1 MKDGHSSSPGLPPA
15 GLPAPGLP
23 APSAPGLIERLA
35 EFRYR
40 LRSFVQFSEQ
50 AALNAGLQ
58 PQQHQLLLQIAG
70 APAGA
75 IPTIA
80 YAAERLGLRHNSVVE
95 LTNRSVEEGLL
106 ERASD
111 EADARR
117 VLLRVTSKG
126 TRLLHKL
133 AAHHRS
139 ELEVMGPA
147 LIEALT
153 RIEHWERDHAAG
165 SPAAPRSIVRGA
177 R

>member
-1 MKDGHSSSPGLPPA
+1 MKEVRPSSDS
-15 GLPAPGLP
+15 
-23 APSAPGLIERLA
+23 LIERLA

-40 LRSFVQFSEQ
+40 LRTFLQFSEQ
-50 AALNAGLQ
+50 AAHTAGLQ

-70 APAGA
+70 APADA
-75 IPTIA
+75 LPTIA

-95 LTNRSVEEGLL
+95 LANRSVEEGLL
-106 ERASD
+106 ERTSD

-117 VLLRVTSKG
+117 VLLRVTSRG
-126 TRLLHKL
+126 ARLLQKL
-133 AAHHRS
+133 ATHHRS

-153 RIEHWERDHAAG
+153 HIEHYERDEPYQA
-165 SPAAPRSIVRGA
+165 PAALPAPRAAVRGA

>member
-1 MKDGHSSSPGLPPA
+1 MKEERH
-15 GLPAPGLP
+15 
-23 APSAPGLIERLA
+23 PSAGLIERLA

-40 LRSFVQFSEQ
+40 LRTFVQFSEQ
-50 AALNAGLQ
+50 AAHNAGLQ

-75 IPTIA
+75 VATIA

-95 LTNRSVEEGLL
+95 LANRSVEEGLL
-106 ERASD
+106 ERTAD
-111 EADARR
+111 ESDARR

-126 TRLLHKL
+126 ARLLHKL

-139 ELEVMGPA
+139 ELEVMGPL

-153 RIEHWERDHAAG
+153 RIEHWERDPT
-165 SPAAPRSIVRGA
+165 PAAQAGTRTAVRGA

>member
-1 MKDGHSSSPGLPPA
+1 MKEDRHSSA
-15 GLPAPGLP
+15 
-23 APSAPGLIERLA
+23 GLIERLA

-40 LRSFVQFSEQ
+40 LRTFVQFSEQ
-50 AALNAGLQ
+50 AAHNAGLQ

-70 APAGA
+70 APATA
-75 IPTIA
+75 VPTIA

-95 LTNRSVEEGLL
+95 LANRSVDEGLL
-106 ERASD
+106 ERTAD
-111 EADARR
+111 ESDARR

-126 TRLLHKL
+126 ARLLHKL

-153 RIEHWERDHAAG
+153 RIEHFESDQT
-165 SPAAPRSIVRGA
+165 PAPQPVTRPAVRGA

>member
-1 MKDGHSSSPGLPPA
+1 MKEVRPSSDS
-15 GLPAPGLP
+15 
-23 APSAPGLIERLA
+23 LIERLA

-40 LRSFVQFSEQ
+40 LRTFLQFSEQ
-50 AALNAGLQ
+50 AAHTAGLQ

-70 APAGA
+70 APADA
-75 IPTIA
+75 LPTIA

-95 LTNRSVEEGLL
+95 LANRSVEEGLL
-106 ERASD
+106 ERTSD

-117 VLLRVTSKG
+117 VLLRVTSRG
-126 TRLLHKL
+126 ARLLQKL
-133 AAHHRS
+133 ATHHRS

-153 RIEHWERDHAAG
+153 HIEHYERDEPYQA
-165 SPAAPRSIVRGA
+165 PATQPAPRAAVRGA

>member
-1 MKDGHSSSPGLPPA
+1 MKEGEP
-15 GLPAPGLP
+15 
-23 APSAPGLIERLA
+23 PSAGLIERLA

-40 LRSFVQFSEQ
+40 LRTFVQFSEQ
-50 AALNAGLQ
+50 AAHNAGLQ

-70 APAGA
+70 ASAGA
-75 IPTIA
+75 VPTIA

-95 LTNRSVEEGLL
+95 LANRSVEEGLL
-106 ERASD
+106 ERTAD
-111 EADARR
+111 ESDARR
-117 VLLRVTSKG
+117 VLLRVTAKG
-126 TRLLHKL
+126 ARLLHKL

-153 RIEHWERDHAAG
+153 RIEHFERDHTAAEPVTR
-165 SPAAPRSIVRGA
+165 PAVRGA

>member
-1 MKDGHSSSPGLPPA
+1 MKGHRDAAENLV
-15 GLPAPGLP
+15 
-23 APSAPGLIERLA
+23 ERLA

-40 LRSFVQFSEQ
+40 LRQFLHFSEQ
-50 AALNAGLQ
+50 AAASAALQ
-58 PQQHQLLLQIAG
+58 PQQHQLLLQVAG
-70 APAGA
+70 APAGTL
-75 IPTIA
+75 PTIA

-95 LTNRSVEEGLL
+95 LANRSVDEGLL
-106 ERASD
+106 ERTSD

-117 VLLRVTSKG
+117 VLLRVTARG
-126 TRLLHKL
+126 TRVLHKL

-153 RIEHWERDHAAG
+153 AIASTASLDEQAAL
-165 SPAAPRSIVRGA
+165 AAPEKGSGSARSR

>member
-1 MKDGHSSSPGLPPA
+1 MKDEQFPSPGR
-15 GLPAPGLP
+15 
-23 APSAPGLIERLA
+23 PSPDLIERLA

-50 AALNAGLQ
+50 AAHDAGLQ

-106 ERASD
+106 ERTSD
-111 EADARR
+111 DTDARR

-133 AAHHRS
+133 ASHHRS
-139 ELEVMGPA
+139 ELEVMGPD

-153 RIEHWERDHAAG
+153 RIEHWEHDH
-165 SPAAPRSIVRGA
+165 SPASSASPRSVVRGA

>member
-1 MKDGHSSSPGLPPA
+1 
-15 GLPAPGLP
+15 
-23 APSAPGLIERLA
+23 
-35 EFRYR
+35 
-40 LRSFVQFSEQ
+40 
-50 AALNAGLQ
+50 
-58 PQQHQLLLQIAG
+58 LLLQIAG
-70 APAGA
+70 APAGTV
-75 IPTIA
+75 PTIA

-95 LTNRSVEEGLL
+95 LANRSVEEGLL
-106 ERASD
+106 ERTSD

-117 VLLRVTSKG
+117 VLLRVTSRG

-153 RIEHWERDHAAG
+153 RIEHFEQDASAG
-165 SPAAPRSIVRGA
+165 TPAPSRNVVRGA

>member
-1 MKDGHSSSPGLPPA
+1 MKDERPSSA
-15 GLPAPGLP
+15 N
-23 APSAPGLIERLA
+23 LIARLA

-40 LRSFVQFSEQ
+40 LRIFLQFSEQ
-50 AALNAGLQ
+50 AAIAAGLQ
-58 PQQHQLLLQIAG
+58 PQQYQLLLQIAG

-106 ERASD
+106 ERTSD
-111 EADARR
+111 ATDARR

-139 ELEVMGPA
+139 ELEVMAPE

-153 RIEHWERDHAAG
+153 RIEHWEQDHGTSA
-165 SPAAPRSIVRGA
+165 SAAPRDLSRGT

>member
-1 MKDGHSSSPGLPPA
+1 MKDRHSPA
-15 GLPAPGLP
+15 PGLPAPGLP
-23 APSAPGLIERLA
+23 APGLPTHGLIERLA

-50 AALNAGLQ
+50 AAHDAGLQ

-106 ERASD
+106 ERTSD

-153 RIEHWERDHAAG
+153 RIEHWEPDHAAG

>member
-1 MKDGHSSSPGLPPA
+1 MKDGHSSSPGLQSRD
-15 GLPAPGLP
+15 LPSPNLP
-23 APSAPGLIERLA
+23 SPNLMERQA

-40 LRSFVQFSEQ
+40 LRTFVQFSEQ

-95 LTNRSVEEGLL
+95 LANRSVEDGLL
-106 ERASD
+106 ERTTD
-111 EADARR
+111 ETDARR

-133 AAHHRS
+133 ASHHRS

-147 LIEALT
+147 LIEALN
-153 RIEHWERDHAAG
+153 RIEHWEHDHATG
-165 SPAAPRSIVRGA
+165 SPAAPRSVVRGA

>member
-1 MKDGHSSSPGLPPA
+1 MKDGSSSP
-15 GLPAPGLP
+15 
-23 APSAPGLIERLA
+23 SLIERLA

-40 LRSFVQFSEQ
+40 LRAFVQFSEQ
-50 AALNAGLQ
+50 AAHANGLQ

-70 APAGA
+70 APASA
-75 IPTIA
+75 VPTIA

-95 LTNRSVEEGLL
+95 LANRSEEEGLL

-111 EADARR
+111 QSDARR
-117 VLLRVTSKG
+117 VLLRITAKG
-126 TRLLHKL
+126 SRLLQKL

-139 ELEVMGPA
+139 ELEVMGPD

-153 RIEHWERDHAAG
+153 RIEHWESDHEPASGSAAR
-165 SPAAPRSIVRGA
+165 AVVRGV

>member
-1 MKDGHSSSPGLPPA
+1 MKDAAHSSA
-15 GLPAPGLP
+15 
-23 APSAPGLIERLA
+23 GLIERLA

-40 LRSFVQFSEQ
+40 LRTFVQFSEQ
-50 AALNAGLQ
+50 AAHHAGLQ

-75 IPTIA
+75 VPTIA

-95 LTNRSVEEGLL
+95 LANRSEEEGLL
-106 ERASD
+106 ERTSD
-111 EADARR
+111 LHDGRR

-133 AAHHRS
+133 AAHHHS

-153 RIEHWERDHAAG
+153 RIEHWEDREQDR
-165 SPAAPRSIVRGA
+165 SPATPAAMRGT

>member
-1 MKDGHSSSPGLPPA
+1 MKDERPSSA
-15 GLPAPGLP
+15 N
-23 APSAPGLIERLA
+23 LIERLA

-40 LRSFVQFSEQ
+40 LRIFLQFSEQ
-50 AALNAGLQ
+50 AAIAAGLQ

-70 APAGA
+70 APAGTA
-75 IPTIA
+75 PTIA

-106 ERASD
+106 ERTSD
-111 EADARR
+111 ATDARR
-117 VLLRVTSKG
+117 VLLRVTAKG

-139 ELEVMGPA
+139 ELEVMAPA

-153 RIEHWERDHAAG
+153 RIEHWEQDHGTSA
-165 SPAAPRSIVRGA
+165 PAASRDLSRGA

>member
-1 MKDGHSSSPGLPPA
+1 MKEVRPSSDS
-15 GLPAPGLP
+15 
-23 APSAPGLIERLA
+23 LIERLA

-40 LRSFVQFSEQ
+40 LRTFLQFSEQ
-50 AALNAGLQ
+50 AAHAAGLQ

-70 APAGA
+70 APADA
-75 IPTIA
+75 LPTIA

-95 LTNRSVEEGLL
+95 LANRSVEEGLL
-106 ERASD
+106 ERTSD

-117 VLLRVTSKG
+117 VLLRVTSRG
-126 TRLLHKL
+126 ARLLQKL
-133 AAHHRS
+133 ATHHRS

-153 RIEHWERDHAAG
+153 HIEHYERDEPYPA
-165 SPAAPRSIVRGA
+165 PAAQPAPRAAVRGA

>member
-1 MKDGHSSSPGLPPA
+1 MKDTVPSSA
-15 GLPAPGLP
+15 
-23 APSAPGLIERLA
+23 GLIERLA

-40 LRSFVQFSEQ
+40 LRIFLQFSEQ
-50 AALNAGLQ
+50 AALAAGLQ

-75 IPTIA
+75 APSIA
-80 YAAERLGLRHNSVVE
+80 YAAGRLGLRHNSVVE
-95 LTNRSVEEGLL
+95 LANRSVEEGLL
-106 ERASD
+106 ERISD
-111 EADARR
+111 ETDGRR

-139 ELEVMGPA
+139 ELEVMGPE

-153 RIEHWERDHAAG
+153 RVEHWELDHG
-165 SPAAPRSIVRGA
+165 SGSSAAPRDAGRGA

>member
-1 MKDGHSSSPGLPPA
+1 VKEA
-15 GLPAPGLP
+15 RF
-23 APSAPGLIERLA
+23 PSDSLIERLA

-40 LRSFVQFSEQ
+40 LRTFLQFSEQ
-50 AALNAGLQ
+50 AAHAAGLQ

-70 APAGA
+70 APPDTV
-75 IPTIA
+75 PTIA

-95 LTNRSVEEGLL
+95 LANRSVEEGLL
-106 ERASD
+106 ERNSD
-111 EADARR
+111 ETDARR
-117 VLLRVTSKG
+117 VLLRITSKG
-126 TRLLHKL
+126 ARLLHRL

-153 RIEHWERDHAAG
+153 RIEHWQDDHA
-165 SPAAPRSIVRGA
+165 PAAQAATRSGTRSG

>member
-1 MKDGHSSSPGLPPA
+1 MKDGNSSTPGLP
-15 GLPAPGLP
+15 
-23 APSAPGLIERLA
+23 SPGLIERLA

-40 LRSFVQFSEQ
+40 LRAFMQFSEQ
-50 AALNAGLQ
+50 AAHNAGLQ

-117 VLLRVTSKG
+117 VLLRVTPKG

-133 AAHHRS
+133 ASHHRS
-139 ELEVMGPA
+139 ELEVMGPD

-153 RIEHWERDHAAG
+153 RIEHWQHDPGA
-165 SPAAPRSIVRGA
+165 SPASSHSVVRGA

>member
-1 MKDGHSSSPGLPPA
+1 MEDGHSSHA
-15 GLPAPGLP
+15 
-23 APSAPGLIERLA
+23 GLIERLA

-40 LRSFVQFSEQ
+40 LRTFVQFSEQ
-50 AALNAGLQ
+50 AAHAAGLQ

-75 IPTIA
+75 VPTIA

-95 LTNRSVEEGLL
+95 LANRSVEEGLL
-106 ERASD
+106 ERTSD

-117 VLLRVTSKG
+117 VLLRVTPRG

-133 AAHHRS
+133 ATHHRS

-147 LIEALT
+147 LIEALN
-153 RIEHWERDHAAG
+153 RIEHFEQDRSSGTPVAA
-165 SPAAPRSIVRGA
+165 RNLVRGA

>member
-1 MKDGHSSSPGLPPA
+1 MKDSKQSSPGLPS
-15 GLPAPGLP
+15 PGLM
-23 APSAPGLIERLA
+23 ERLA

-40 LRSFVQFSEQ
+40 LRTFVQFSEQ
-50 AALNAGLQ
+50 AAHTAGLQ

-70 APAGA
+70 APADA
-75 IPTIA
+75 VPTIA

-95 LTNRSVEEGLL
+95 LANRSVEEGLL
-106 ERASD
+106 ERTID
-111 EADARR
+111 ETDARR
-117 VLLRVTSKG
+117 ALLRVTSKG

-153 RIEHWERDHAAG
+153 RIENWKQDHVPTAQNTA
-165 SPAAPRSIVRGA
+165 RTFVRGA

>member
-1 MKDGHSSSPGLPPA
+1 MKDDHPSPPGLP
-15 GLPAPGLP
+15 GLM
-23 APSAPGLIERLA
+23 ERLA

-40 LRSFVQFSEQ
+40 LRTFIQFSER
-50 AALNAGLQ
+50 AAVAAGLQ

-106 ERASD
+106 ERTSD
-111 EADARR
+111 ESDARR

-139 ELEVMGPA
+139 ELEVMAPA

-153 RIEHWERDHAAG
+153 RIQNWEKDLG
-165 SPAAPRSIVRGA
+165 PDSPAASRSVVRGA